1 MWIGCETKSG
11 NGGQHGTLSVVSS
24 LNHVIVNTHVVL
36 LVTLFTNNREH
47 SHVCCQVSIVK

>member
-1 MWIGCETKSG
+1 MWIGCDTKSG

-36 LVTLFTNNREH
+36 LVTLFTDNREY